1 MNKGIV
7 SDTTKT
13 AKNLAKQAAKQI
25 AREPFEVL
33 KTAGRQ
39 VTGMEAG
46 KPAVQEVPQ
55 TADVQKPKPE
65 EKALSQKIKEKDIS
79 LIQALEAEI
88 KEIRE
93 QKKRKEE
100 EKKLQEAQEAQAK
113 EEPKSLVEPAA
124 KKGRKLFGF
133 GQKGQAEK
141 LQVRV
146 EKPMPPSG

>member
-1 MNKGIV
+1 MKTGVIA
-7 SDTTKT
+7 DTTKT
-13 AKNLAKQAAKQI
+13 TKNLAKQAAKQI

-46 KPAVQEVPQ
+46 KSAAQEAPQ

-65 EKALSQKIKEKDIS
+65 EVALGQKIKEKDTR

-93 QKKRKEE
+93 RKAREEEQEKILQAQETKKEE
-100 EKKLQEAQEAQAK
+100 E
-113 EEPKSLVEPAA
+113 PKTLVEPAA

-141 LQVRV
+141 LQTRV
-146 EKPMPPSG
+146 EKPVPPSG